1 MKISLWGHRLIRS
14 VRTALVLTQRG
25 GSCPRSFPFV
35 LGANRTCT
43 WEAPAPGP
51 PTRQPRWGGVAERKR
66 SGPPARGWLAPS
78 TQGPLVSC
86 RDMVLEVCVVVLIAG
101 ALRRMR
107 SHAETPSHQDPR
119 HRGWGDVVA
128 TPADANH
135 ASDANQCAAGNCI
148 VSVGT
153 ARPGR
158 SVSHCVRGLGAI
170 DAVARVVELVRGS
183 RCGSHVAP
191 NAFADEIVSTAVY
204 FLSRKF
210 PNGENTKRRSVPRY
224 LCGWISLLRE
234 SAESRQKIQLRAHQ
248 RVCRNR
254 GG

>member
-1 MKISLWGHRLIRS
+1 MTSVTTERYHRVDTSPVSPHRMKISLWGTGLSRS

-78 TQGPLVSC
+78 TQGPLGSC
-86 RDMVLEVCVVVLIAG
+86 WDLVLQVCVVVLIAG

-119 HRGWGDVVA
+119 HRGWVTWLPRLLTRTMRA
-128 TPADANH
+128 TRISAQPAT
-135 ASDANQCAAGNCI
+135 AS
-148 VSVGT
+148 
-153 ARPGR
+153 
-158 SVSHCVRGLGAI
+158 
-170 DAVARVVELVRGS
+170 
-183 RCGSHVAP
+183 
-191 NAFADEIVSTAVY
+191 
-204 FLSRKF
+204 
-210 PNGENTKRRSVPRY
+210 
-224 LCGWISLLRE
+224 
-234 SAESRQKIQLRAHQ
+234 
-248 RVCRNR
+248 
-254 GG
+254 